1 MVGMTKIW
9 TIGHSTRLIGE
20 FIELL
25 HSHAIKTLVDI
36 RTLPGSRNYPQ
47 FNKETLEGL
56 LLENGIEYIHM
67 KKLGGLRR
75 PTRDSHNRAWRN
87 PMFRGY
93 ADYMETSAFKE
104 AVEELLEIALTRA
117 TAIMCAE
124 VLWWRCHRSLIAD
137 YLKIRGI
144 EVIHII
150 NLNKSIEHPYT
161 SAAIISEG
169 HLSYELIDRS
179 GILQ

>member
-9 TIGHSTRLIGE
+9 TIGHSTRPISE

-25 HSHAIKTLVDI
+25 HSYATTTLVDI

-47 FNKETLEGL
+47 FNKETLERL
-56 LLENGIEYIHM
+56 LPENGIEYFHI
-67 KKLGGLRR
+67 KKLGGLRKA
-75 PTRDSHNRAWRN
+75 TRDSHNRAWRN

-93 ADYMETSAFKE
+93 ADYMETSDFKE
-104 AVEELLEIALTRA
+104 AVEELLEIALARA
-117 TAIMCAE
+117 TVIMCAE

-137 YLKIRGI
+137 YLMIRGI

-150 NLNKSIEHPYT
+150 NLHKSIVHPYT
-161 SAAIISEG
+161 SAASISGG
-169 HLSYELIDRS
+169 HLSYELIDQS
-179 GILQ
+179 GV